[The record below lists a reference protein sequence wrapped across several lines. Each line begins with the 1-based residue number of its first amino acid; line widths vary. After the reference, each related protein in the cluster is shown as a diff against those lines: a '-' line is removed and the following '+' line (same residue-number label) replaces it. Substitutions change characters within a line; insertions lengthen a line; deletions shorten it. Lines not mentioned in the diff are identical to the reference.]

1 VGTVHGNCLCGAVS
15 VTIDARPE
23 FINDC
28 NCSLC
33 RKSGAAWGYFPS
45 ASATATGTT
54 VSFVRRDKAVPSVEI
69 HSCASCAATTHFVLT
84 SAFRERNEGVD
95 VVGVNM
101 RLFEP
106 EDLDGVEVRFPNG
119 RDWPGEGP
127 YGYRRA
133 AITIGDGAP
142 W

>member
-1 VGTVHGNCLCGAVS
+1 MTGTCLCGAVR

-33 RKSGAAWGYFPS
+33 RKAGAAWGYFPS
-45 ASATATGTT
+45 ASVTTAGSTLAFSRT
-54 VSFVRRDKAVPSVEI
+54 DKTAPAVAV
-69 HSCASCAATTHFVLT
+69 HSCSTCAATTHFVLT
-84 SAFRERNEGVD
+84 EAFRAGHPDVD

-101 RLFEP
+101 RLFDPTE
-106 EDLDGVEVRFPNG
+106 LDGVELRFPNG
-119 RDWPGEGP
+119 RDWAGEGP
-127 YGYRRA
+127 YDFRRPA
-133 AITIGDGAP
+133 MTIGASSP